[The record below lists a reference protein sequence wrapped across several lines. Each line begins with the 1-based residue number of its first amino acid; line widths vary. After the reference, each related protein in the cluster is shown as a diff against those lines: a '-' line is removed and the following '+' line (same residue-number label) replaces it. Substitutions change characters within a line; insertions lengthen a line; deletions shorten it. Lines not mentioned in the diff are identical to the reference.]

1 MNPWFEDAFIYHL
14 FPLGTCGAPWKNP
27 GGEPVPRMRQ
37 LVEWIEPA
45 TRLGTNAVLF
55 GPFWESGSHGYDT
68 HDYFTLDRRLGTNA
82 DLTATLKAW
91 KDAGF
96 RLVFDGVLNHS
107 GRGFAPFVDLLQHG
121 RESDYIDWFTGV
133 DFSRTSPLGDPFWYE
148 GWSGHH
154 SLVKFNLKNSSVR
167 EYLLGAVAWWIEAFD
182 LDGLRLDA
190 ADVIDKD
197 FLRELSAF
205 CKAKKPDFWLM
216 GEVVHGDY
224 NLWAPQAGLDAVT
237 NYELFKGLWSSLN
250 DANYFEVAW
259 TLNRQFGENGIYR
272 GRRFATFGDNH
283 DVDRVASNLAN
294 PAHLYPH
301 AILSATVP
309 GIPMVY
315 YGSEVGLEGR
325 KAATSDAALRPSLH
339 PSALGST
346 VHQPLRELWSR
357 LATLR
362 KTHPALRDGDYRPA
376 WVDHH
381 QLAFWRIPDPTTQS
395 SPALVVLNSASDSTR
410 FRLEL
415 PEEAPGGR
423 WRDVLNPNDH
433 FTSRDRRLE
442 GEVSP
447 CWGRILIPA

>member
-1 MNPWFEDAFIYHL
+1 M
-14 FPLGTCGAPWKNP
+14 
-27 GGEPVPRMRQ
+27 
-37 LVEWIEPA
+37 
-45 TRLGTNAVLF
+45 
-55 GPFWESGSHGYDT
+55 
-68 HDYFTLDRRLGTNA
+68 
-82 DLTATLKAW
+82 
-91 KDAGF
+91 
-96 RLVFDGVLNHS
+96 
-107 GRGFAPFVDLLQHG
+107 
-121 RESDYIDWFTGV
+121 
-133 DFSRTSPLGDPFWYE
+133 
-148 GWSGHH
+148 
-154 SLVKFNLKNSSVR
+154 
-167 EYLLGAVAWWIEAFD
+167 
-182 LDGLRLDA
+182 
-190 ADVIDKD
+190 
-197 FLRELSAF
+197 
-205 CKAKKPDFWLM
+205 
-216 GEVVHGDY
+216 
-224 NLWAPQAGLDAVT
+224 T

-283 DVDRVASNLAN
+283 DVDRVASTLAN